1 MKVEEVNR
9 QFWNNRVLDGSSSYT
24 QPVSSEEVQKAKEGE
39 WSIRVAPVKAVPK
52 AWLGDVTGVDLLC
65 LASGG
70 GQQAPILAAAGANVT
85 VLDISD
91 EQLNQDKFVADRDGL
106 TIRTVQGEM
115 TDLSMF
121 EADSFDLIVHPVAN
135 CFIPDVCP
143 LWREAFRVLR
153 PEGKLIA
160 GMVNPLLYA
169 LDDDAEETEQRL
181 VIKRTI
187 PYSDSARLDEKDY
200 ERHLSEGYAFEFGH
214 SLDDLIGEQLEAGFV
229 LSGFYEGKFPGKP
242 VDEYI
247 ATTFTTCAVK
257 PSANS

>member
-9 QFWNNRVLDGSSSYT
+9 QFWNNRVLGGSSSYT
-24 QPVSSEEVQKAKEGE
+24 QPVSSEEVEKARRGE
-39 WSIRVAPVKAVPK
+39 WSIRVAPGKAVPQ
-52 AWLGDVTGVDLLC
+52 AWLGNVAEADILC

-91 EQLNQDKFVADRDGL
+91 EQLNQDEFVADRDGL

-121 EADSFDLIVHPVAN
+121 EADSFDLIVHPIAN
-135 CFIPDVCP
+135 CFIPDVRP

-153 PEGKLIA
+153 TEGKLIA

-187 PYSDSARLDEKDY
+187 PYSDLARLDEKDY
-200 ERHLSEGYAFEFGH
+200 ERHLSEGFAFEFGH
-214 SLDDLIGEQLEAGFV
+214 SLDDLIGGQLEAGFV
-229 LSGFYEGKFPGKP
+229 LLGFYEGRFPGKP
-242 VDEYI
+242 IDEYI
-247 ATTFTTCAVK
+247 ATTFATCGVK
-257 PSANS
+257 PS